1 MLTRDSSETAMLH
14 RNLKGLLLLNG
25 LLIALLAAVTFAPTA
40 EAQQRFRGKYAMVS
54 GRAQGSTPYLLYIL
68 DQNSRQL
75 VAVRYNVQQDLLE
88 GMGYRDLVKD
98 AVTIRQ
104 NRK

>member
-1 MLTRDSSETAMLH
+1 MLH

-25 LLIALLAAVTFAPTA
+25 LLIALLGAVTFAPAA
-40 EAQQRFRGKYAMVS
+40 EAQQRFRGKYAMVA
-54 GRAQGSTPYLLYIL
+54 GRAQGSSPYLLYVL

-98 AVTIRQ
+98 SATIRQ

>member
-1 MLTRDSSETAMLH
+1 MLH

-25 LLIALLAAVTFAPTA
+25 LLIALLAAVTFAPSA

-75 VAVRYNVQQDLLE
+75 VAVRCNVQQDLLE

>member
-1 MLTRDSSETAMLH
+1 MLH

-25 LLIALLAAVTFAPTA
+25 LLVALLAAITFAPTA
-40 EAQQRFRGKYAMVS
+40 EAQQRFRGNYAMVA
-54 GRAQGSTPYLLYIL
+54 GRAQGSLPFLVYIV

-75 VAVRYNVQQDLLE
+75 VAVRYNVQQDILE
-88 GMGYRDLVKD
+88 GMGYRDLAKD
-98 AVTIRQ
+98 STTIRQ

>member
-1 MLTRDSSETAMLH
+1 MLH

-25 LLIALLAAVTFAPTA
+25 LLIALLAAVTFAPSA

>member
-1 MLTRDSSETAMLH
+1 MLH

-25 LLIALLAAVTFAPTA
+25 LLIALLGAVTFAPAA
-40 EAQQRFRGKYAMVS
+40 EAQQRFRGKYAMVA

>member
-1 MLTRDSSETAMLH
+1 MLTRFSSETAMLH

>member
-1 MLTRDSSETAMLH
+1 MLH

-25 LLIALLAAVTFAPTA
+25 LLIALLGAVTFAPTA
-40 EAQQRFRGKYAMVS
+40 EAQQRFCGKYAMVS

>member
-1 MLTRDSSETAMLH
+1 MLH
-14 RNLKGLLLLNG
+14 RNLKGLILLNG
-25 LLIALLAAVTFAPTA
+25 LLIALLGAVTFAPAA

>member
-1 MLTRDSSETAMLH
+1 MFH

-25 LLIALLAAVTFAPTA
+25 LLVAMLAAITFAPTA

-54 GRAQGSTPYLLYIL
+54 GRAQGTVPYLLYIV

-75 VAVRYNVQQDLLE
+75 VAVRYNVQQDVLE

>member
-1 MLTRDSSETAMLH
+1 MLH

-25 LLIALLAAVTFAPTA
+25 LLIALLGAVTFAPAA

-88 GMGYRDLVKD
+88 GMGYADLVKD
-98 AVTIRQ
+98 AVTVRE
-104 NRK
+104 NSK

>member
-1 MLTRDSSETAMLH
+1 MLH

>member
-1 MLTRDSSETAMLH
+1 MLH

-40 EAQQRFRGKYAMVS
+40 ETQQRFRGKYAMVS

>member
-1 MLTRDSSETAMLH
+1 MLH

-40 EAQQRFRGKYAMVS
+40 EAQQRFRVKYAMVS

>member
-1 MLTRDSSETAMLH
+1 MLH

-54 GRAQGSTPYLLYIL
+54 GRAQGSPPYLLYIL

-98 AVTIRQ
+98 AATIRQ